1 MHINFFGY
9 SIFGEIEIH
18 LYEQQLDTFKYLGMK
33 VHKYGKNDA
42 EIYER
47 IEIPLKLYYAL
58 RLLLIRKKCQS
69 IHNRF

>member
-1 MHINFFGY
+1 
-9 SIFGEIEIH
+9 
-18 LYEQQLDTFKYLGMK
+18 MK